1 MENKHLGVTF
11 SLFLLISGF
20 SPIAG
25 INFVNETSST
35 VSIGLVNTTVLT
47 SDVELTTES
56 SITKTLSELGV
67 EFKVTEASDFV
78 LPNECSSGY
87 KVINYALIK

>member
-25 INFVNETSST
+25 INVNETSST
-35 VSIGLVNTTVLT
+35 ISIGLVTTTVLT
-47 SDVELTTES
+47 SDVELSTES
-56 SITKTLSELGV
+56 SITSTLTELGV
-67 EFKVTEASDFV
+67 EFKVTEANDFV

-87 KVINYALIK
+87 KVIN